1 MEVDKALRI
10 LQKELNIDLSHEKVE
25 LMDEAT
31 VTTNEW
37 QCYYI
42 YLEYILNLVE
52 HVQSLKSKP
61 GAVEVNR
68 TQAFLYK
75 LIFRKA
81 LGDSNQFWYEKN
93 QTFWRELT

>member
-1 MEVDKALRI
+1 MEVDKVLRI

-42 YLEYILNLVE
+42 YLEYIHNLVE
-52 HVQSLKSKP
+52 FV
-61 GAVEVNR
+61 
-68 TQAFLYK
+68 
-75 LIFRKA
+75 
-81 LGDSNQFWYEKN
+81 
-93 QTFWRELT
+93 